1 MGWWPFGRRAT
12 ADKDVDV
19 LLAESEAATPTHAP
33 AGGFRMTVE
42 DVFAITGRGTVAVG
56 RVESGTLTTGQRV
69 DVVRNGAAVAT
80 TEVDGIEKF
89 RATVE
94 TATPGENVGLLLRE
108 VTRDQV
114 QRGDVV
120 STPL

>member
-1 MGWWPFGRRAT
+1 MGWWPFGRKAT

-19 LLAESEAATPTHAP
+19 LLAESDAASPT
-33 AGGFRMTVE
+33 GEFRMTVA
-42 DVFAITGRGTVAVG
+42 DVFTITGRGTVAVG
-56 RVESGTLTTGQRV
+56 RVESGRLTTGQRV
-69 DVVRNGAAVAT
+69 DVVRSGVTVAR
-80 TEVDGIEKF
+80 TEVAGIEKF

-94 TATPGENVGLLLRE
+94 TATPGDNVGLFLRD

-120 STPL
+120 QTGR